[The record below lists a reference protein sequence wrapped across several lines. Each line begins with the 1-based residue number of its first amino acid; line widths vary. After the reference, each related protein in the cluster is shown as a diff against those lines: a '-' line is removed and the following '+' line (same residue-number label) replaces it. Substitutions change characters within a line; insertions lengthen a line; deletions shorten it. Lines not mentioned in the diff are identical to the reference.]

1 MSAREVRNSQERRA
15 FDIVSGQRGHSDM
28 VARSAQLQ
36 RHVAEV
42 AAQPPTTFSPARERL
57 NGRVPTRQAS
67 VAPHSGMTPTRRAPS
82 TVATRS
88 PKALARAGVILVSPT
103 ASTSA
108 STPAPRTPVT
118 PRRLS
123 PSAGGNRTTARAA
136 IMLAQRIAVLE
147 NESRET
153 LGELAGVQSMLGSLV
168 GQLDAGTREQGLTQ
182 KIVNQQLDAM
192 AEMVVERMAREARER
207 LANEERSGTAL
218 GAVNERIAA
227 LAAQHT
233 RLQEGLVAM
242 ESELGGSGGSSGGR
256 GASGGASSGGGGIG
270 SDVRL
275 LRAAVERLTAA
286 DTEVRLAKLAAAH
299 GVTEERAGRA
309 EAAAAENAAT
319 AVALRDGAA
328 MLVHALEEKVGAEVA
343 LLDRRVAATEGS
355 SISQWRAHQA
365 LEGIV
370 RAEIATRLEHER
382 YAQESALAA
391 RRAAAFRIASL
402 EQAIV
407 GNTEALER
415 AGQHEVVDEALVH
428 EGMVALEARLRAVE
442 QSSVAKEEQM
452 RGEMAQMEMR
462 LRAALDENAQQ
473 DAEQDEDSLKQW
485 ERIEALEARLGTVE
499 ASGADA
505 APRMSALEDWNFA
518 KETAEAARAA
528 ELQRVA
534 EQVTSLATSA
544 HASQVEASEAA
555 NASVHVLSGRQ
566 DAADS
571 ALRALQE
578 ECSALRAQANA
589 AAAVAATSASS
600 AAPAARAAPAPAPAV
615 ENRLAAA
622 EARLDDVQAAS
633 PRAARRA
640 QRSEDALNALE
651 DRIDSL
657 DERIRKDHR
666 EVGTNADAREDAQR
680 KVAARAA
687 AAAEAVHEEL
697 RGKIAQVGR
706 KLESVAG
713 ELTRVDDGARDA
725 LAHVD
730 SRVRALESRA
740 VAAPA
745 GLTPSD
751 AAAAAVE
758 GSAGAAVPPA
768 LEAELATTKALLD
781 ATVRRVDRLETRGGE
796 EAEARAAES
805 AARCALETKLAVLER
820 VREEA
825 QHSVDAQL
833 RKLGSSVDEAGANDR
848 VLLEKT
854 ATMKKKVSALTS
866 TMDALD
872 ERTTRLDLSVRHI
885 AGGGEGSLPAELA
898 QEDPVAAPAGAAEA
912 DSDSSVEEAAIARPL
927 PKGWQEGW
935 DSVQNAA
942 FYSNIVTGETQW
954 ERPTEPTQ

>member
-1 MSAREVRNSQERRA
+1 
-15 FDIVSGQRGHSDM
+15 
-28 VARSAQLQ
+28 
-36 RHVAEV
+36 
-42 AAQPPTTFSPARERL
+42 
-57 NGRVPTRQAS
+57 
-67 VAPHSGMTPTRRAPS
+67 
-82 TVATRS
+82 
-88 PKALARAGVILVSPT
+88 
-103 ASTSA
+103 
-108 STPAPRTPVT
+108 
-118 PRRLS
+118 
-123 PSAGGNRTTARAA
+123 
-136 IMLAQRIAVLE
+136 
-147 NESRET
+147 
-153 LGELAGVQSMLGSLV
+153 MLGSVV

-207 LANEERSGTAL
+207 LANEERNGTAL
-218 GAVNERIAA
+218 GAVNERLAA
-227 LAAQHT
+227 LAAQHA

-242 ESELGGSGGSSGGR
+242 ESELGGSAGSSGGGSGAR
-256 GASGGASSGGGGIG
+256 ASGGASSGGRSSGGGIG
-270 SDVRL
+270 FDVRE
-275 LRAAVERLTAA
+275 LRAAVERLAAA
-286 DTEVRLAKLAAAH
+286 DTEARLAKLAAAH

-309 EAAAAENAAT
+309 EAAVAENAAT

-328 MLVHALEEKVGAEVA
+328 MLVHALEQKVGAEVG

-355 SISQWRAHQA
+355 SVSQWRAHQA

-402 EQAIV
+402 EQALV
-407 GNTEALER
+407 GNSEALER
-415 AGQHEVVDEALVH
+415 AGQHEVADEALVH
-428 EGMVALEARLRAVE
+428 EGMAALEARMRAVE
-442 QSSVAKEEQM
+442 QSSVAKEDQL

-485 ERIEALEARLGTVE
+485 ERIEALEARLGAVE

-505 APRMSALEDWNFA
+505 APRISALEDWNFA
-518 KETAEAARAA
+518 KEKGEAAHAA
-528 ELQRVA
+528 ELQSVT

-544 HASQVEASEAA
+544 RASQVEATEAA
-555 NASVHVLSGRQ
+555 NASVRVLSGRQ
-566 DAADS
+566 DVADS
-571 ALRALQE
+571 ALRTLQE
-578 ECSALRAQANA
+578 ECAALRAQVSA
-589 AAAVAATSASS
+589 AAAAAAATTASS
-600 AAPAARAAPAPAPAV
+600 AAPAARAAPAPAI
-615 ENRLAAA
+615 ESRLAAT

-657 DERIRKDHR
+657 DERLRKDHR

-687 AAAEAVHEEL
+687 VAAEAVHEEL

-706 KLESVAG
+706 KLDSIAG
-713 ELTRVDDGARDA
+713 EVARVDDGARDA
-725 LAHVD
+725 RAHVD

-740 VAAPA
+740 VAAPG
-745 GLTPSD
+745 GLVPSD
-751 AAAAAVE
+751 AAAAGAE
-758 GSAGAAVPPA
+758 GSAGAAAPPA
-768 LEAELATTKALLD
+768 LEAELVATKALLD

-796 EAEARAAES
+796 EAEARVAES
-805 AARCALETKLAVLER
+805 TARRALETKLAALELAS
-820 VREEA
+820 EEA

-833 RKLGSSVDEAGANDR
+833 RKLGSSVDEAGASDR
-848 VLLEKT
+848 ALQEKT

-885 AGGGEGSLPAELA
+885 AGGGEGSPPAELA
-898 QEDPVAAPAGAAEA
+898 SEVPAAAAPAGSDAVPSAAA
-912 DSDSSVEEAAIARPL
+912 VDDSDSSVEEAPIGRPL

-942 FYSNIVTGETQW
+942 FYSSIVTGETQW